1 MSNLKSVVEDF
12 AKEREFEQVLY
23 DREGFSVTLV
33 DSLDLVATQGQMI
46 VELDADERVL
56 DTFIHYDLECKDAVR
71 REVIELI
78 HEIHQRWSF
87 GRFELLSNGGLR
99 WCYRLDTVGLEIS
112 VDALK
117 QITGTGYYAA
127 SMFSLAIDE
136 IVNQGRATEDVMRD
150 FDEANEKARREA
162 DGIRASMR

>member
-33 DSLDLVATQGQMI
+33 DALDLVATQGQMI
-46 VELDADERVL
+46 VELDADERVI
-56 DTFIHYDLECKDAVR
+56 DTFIYYDLECKDSVR

-87 GRFELLSNGGLR
+87 GRFELLSNGCLR
-99 WCYRLDTVGLEIS
+99 WYYRLDTIGLEVS

-136 IVNQGRATEDVMRD
+136 VVNQGRATEDVMRD
-150 FDEANEKARREA
+150 FDEANENARREA
-162 DGIRASMR
+162 DGIRASMS